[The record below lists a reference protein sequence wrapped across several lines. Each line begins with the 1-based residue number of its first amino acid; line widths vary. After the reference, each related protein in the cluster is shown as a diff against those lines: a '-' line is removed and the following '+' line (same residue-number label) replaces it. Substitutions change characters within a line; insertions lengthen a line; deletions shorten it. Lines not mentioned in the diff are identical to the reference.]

1 VPGTRRPHDTPPSGP
16 APPPGSAP
24 LSAGTVAF
32 VVLLCALWG
41 GNVVAM
47 KAGLRGVPPLASG
60 AFRFLLAS
68 LTLLVVAWLRRTPLS
83 IPPGLAPHLLALGGL
98 FLFQHAVLFL
108 GLNLT
113 SASRSTVLIFTQ
125 PVFTV
130 LLAHSLVP
138 GEALSPRR
146 AAGTLVAFAGLLV
159 VFGEGFGR
167 GGWQTV
173 TGDLLVTGNAV
184 GWALQS
190 IYTKRL
196 IHRADPLLLT
206 LSQTVLGAPCFFLAS
221 WLLEP
226 ALYTVIDSGI
236 VLAFLYHGS
245 LIAGITWVAWT
256 ELLRRHQVGHLSA
269 FIFLT
274 PIFGLSLSRL
284 ILGDPLTAPLVLGLA
299 VVAGGIA
306 LINRPPSAGGL
317 GKCKVQT
324 DNGQVKS

>member
-1 VPGTRRPHDTPPSGP
+1 MLGTRSPHDIPLSGSAP
-16 APPPGSAP
+16 APGGAP

-47 KAGLRGVPPLASG
+47 KAGLRGVPPLASA

-68 LTLLVVAWLRRTPLS
+68 LSLLVVAWLRRIPLS
-83 IPPGLAPHLLALGGL
+83 VPPGLAPHLLALGGL
-98 FLFQHAVLFL
+98 FLLQHAALFL

-130 LLAHSLVP
+130 VLAHYLVP
-138 GEALSPRR
+138 GEALSVRR
-146 AAGTLVAFAGLLV
+146 AAGTLVAFAGLVV
-159 VFGEGFGR
+159 VFSEGFGR
-167 GGWQTV
+167 GGWQTL

-196 IHRADPLLLT
+196 LHRADPLLLT
-206 LSQTVLGAPCFFLAS
+206 LSQTALGTPCFFLAS
-221 WLLEP
+221 RLVEP
-226 ALYTVIDSGI
+226 GLYSVIDSGI
-236 VLAFLYHGS
+236 DLAFLYHGS
-245 LIAGITWVAWT
+245 LIAGITWMAWT

-269 FIFLT
+269 FTFLT
-274 PIFGLSLSRL
+274 PIFGVSLSRL
-284 ILGDPLTAPLVLGLA
+284 ILGDPLTAPLIVGLA
-299 VVAGGIA
+299 VVAAGIA
-306 LINRPPSAGGL
+306 LISRQASA
-317 GKCKVQT
+317 KA
-324 DNGQVKS
+324 SA